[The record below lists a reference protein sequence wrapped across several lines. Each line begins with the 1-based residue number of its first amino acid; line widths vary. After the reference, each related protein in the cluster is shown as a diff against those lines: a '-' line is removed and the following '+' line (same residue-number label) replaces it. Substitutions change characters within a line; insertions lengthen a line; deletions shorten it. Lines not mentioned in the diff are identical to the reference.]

1 MALINC
7 PECNKEVSD
16 QSDKCI
22 SCGYP
27 LINHTVVKDTIIDTV
42 SKEETTTQE
51 ENKGSMI
58 LGMILG
64 SLMLVFIGLILTAI
78 TGSALLLAIPSW
90 FLLIG
95 VYGDIKDKLN
105 HKSNNLSI
113 WTRLY
118 LIAVPIIM
126 TIPFIQT
133 ITKG

>member
-27 LINHTVVKDTIIDTV
+27 LINNTVVKDTIIDTV
-42 SKEETTTQE
+42 SKETPTQ
-51 ENKGSMI
+51 ENKGSTLAKI
-58 LGMILG
+58 LAP
-64 SLMLVFIGLILTAI
+64 LMLIFIGLILTAI

-90 FLLIG
+90 FLLIIL
-95 VYGDIKDKLN
+95 YGDIKDKLN

-113 WTRLY
+113 WARLY
-118 LIAVPIIM
+118 FIAVPIIM